1 MERKEKKSKYSQLSA
16 LVLAFCVG
24 LGFSSVSGGVLAYNG
39 SRTIQ
44 VEDDETLSVKNMDM
58 GELAD
63 STKDLEAAAKGLNAW
78 AVGAGSQAN
87 GNYAMA
93 LGVKSGAY
101 GEKSIAVGYD
111 AIAGSVAENGIV
123 YGNNAVAIG
132 NGSQAL
138 QNNSVAVGSSASALD
153 IGSVAVGVWS
163 AAKQEYSTAMGYDN
177 TVDGTK
183 SVAVGY
189 QNKVIGTQANEQ
201 DSESEGSTTEAS
213 AIGVLNT
220 AKNLHSSAIGYKNT
234 AGGSHGSAIGSS
246 NVTSASQASA
256 IGYKNTASG
265 IYSNA
270 LGNGNVASG
279 QESSAI
285 GYNSIAAGS
294 QSTAIGNTSYAYGES
309 SVVIGNNARTGEEE
323 NKALG
328 QNAVAIGSS
337 VVVTGKNAIGIG
349 MGNQVTGANS
359 GAIGDPDEVY
369 GSGSYAIGNDIKIGD
384 VNENTG
390 NNTFVLGSNVTTK
403 ANNSVVLGYG
413 SMVPDDDV
421 EKGTGVVSVG
431 NEAQDGRRR
440 IINVA
445 NATKNT
451 DAATYGQIVGEEE
464 DPIILSGDNL
474 SATIQSNAGDPLVE
488 IQIKEG
494 KAEKDDKGF
503 VTGDTVYNIV
513 EGSNIVVGDE
523 TTHSLDIKWNDGED
537 VIRGKNSATYGYE
550 ANASAENAVALG
562 YKANANYVNSVALGS
577 ESETGGPNTVSVG
590 NGTVRRKITNVAD
603 GTENTDAA
611 TYGQIAK
618 TGQTFTLNGEELSA
632 DIQNYAT
639 QSLAKITIE
648 KGEVEAGSNGFVTG
662 DTVYN
667 KVTNLIQGAS
677 LVIGDENAHSLD
689 IKWNEG
695 NSVVRGENS
704 AAYGYQANASAE
716 NAVALGYQAN
726 ATHDNSVALGA
737 GSTTTAAYTVS
748 VGDGSKNRKIVNVA
762 NGEANTDVAT
772 YGQIAKK
779 GQTISLNADT
789 LSGTIMANDNK
800 TTLATISIEK
810 GKVEN
815 GNKGFV
821 TGDTVYNAV
830 TKIVQ
835 GSSLVIGDEDVH
847 SLDIKWNEGSSV
859 VRGENSA
866 AYGYEANASGDN
878 SVALGYGA
886 KASGKNSVALG
897 QGSLATA
904 ANTVSVGNADNQRK
918 IVNVAAGT
926 DKTDAVN
933 FGQIGSIYGDGNV
946 IKASTTNNVAEN
958 LKALDEK
965 IGEITGENQYV
976 DQANS
981 ISANLA
987 KLDEAI
993 RNMSVESDK
1002 YVTYDSTKKQI
1013 NVGGAVDATQVN
1025 FGNKDGSGRKL
1036 TGIAAG
1042 AADTDAVNM
1051 GQLGQVSKD
1060 GNIIKA
1066 STTNNVAQNL
1076 EALDTAIG
1084 SIDKNGNVIEKGNS
1098 VSKNL
1103 TALDGK
1109 IGALDSE
1116 KEYAAIQSDASIS
1129 ENLAKLDDA
1138 LKHTSYL
1145 DLDHIREV
1153 TKTDDAKVS
1162 GEGAI
1167 ALGDGSR
1174 ANGKDSISIGTGST
1188 VNGEGSG
1195 AYGGGNQVHGVGSY
1209 AIGGNNTIGE
1219 EGKSTGKDT
1228 FVLGSGVTTTANNAV
1243 VLGKG
1248 STATEDNVVSVGSA
1262 GKERRIVNVAPGV
1275 KDTDAANVGQIKDLK
1290 NEFTTD
1296 VADTGAVS
1304 AALAG
1309 LHPLAYDP
1317 DDKFGFSVAAGAYRG
1332 HSALALGSF
1341 YQPNEDTMLSFGGTL
1356 GATHNAWNAGISFKL
1371 GYGSAQ
1377 GKALSR
1383 LALTKRV
1390 ETLTKEKE
1398 NLQRQVSFL
1407 WEQINVIQKRI
1418 GL

>member
-1 MERKEKKSKYSQLSA
+1 MANDNK
-16 LVLAFCVG
+16 
-24 LGFSSVSGGVLAYNG
+24 
-39 SRTIQ
+39 T
-44 VEDDETLSVKNMDM
+44 TL
-58 GELAD
+58 
-63 STKDLEAAAKGLNAW
+63 
-78 AVGAGSQAN
+78 
-87 GNYAMA
+87 
-93 LGVKSGAY
+93 
-101 GEKSIAVGYD
+101 
-111 AIAGSVAENGIV
+111 
-123 YGNNAVAIG
+123 
-132 NGSQAL
+132 
-138 QNNSVAVGSSASALD
+138 
-153 IGSVAVGVWS
+153 
-163 AAKQEYSTAMGYDN
+163 
-177 TVDGTK
+177 
-183 SVAVGY
+183 
-189 QNKVIGTQANEQ
+189 
-201 DSESEGSTTEAS
+201 
-213 AIGVLNT
+213 
-220 AKNLHSSAIGYKNT
+220 
-234 AGGSHGSAIGSS
+234 
-246 NVTSASQASA
+246 
-256 IGYKNTASG
+256 
-265 IYSNA
+265 
-270 LGNGNVASG
+270 
-279 QESSAI
+279 
-285 GYNSIAAGS
+285 
-294 QSTAIGNTSYAYGES
+294 
-309 SVVIGNNARTGEEE
+309 
-323 NKALG
+323 
-328 QNAVAIGSS
+328 
-337 VVVTGKNAIGIG
+337 
-349 MGNQVTGANS
+349 
-359 GAIGDPDEVY
+359 
-369 GSGSYAIGNDIKIGD
+369 
-384 VNENTG
+384 
-390 NNTFVLGSNVTTK
+390 
-403 ANNSVVLGYG
+403 
-413 SMVPDDDV
+413 
-421 EKGTGVVSVG
+421 
-431 NEAQDGRRR
+431 
-440 IINVA
+440 
-445 NATKNT
+445 
-451 DAATYGQIVGEEE
+451 
-464 DPIILSGDNL
+464 
-474 SATIQSNAGDPLVE
+474 ATIS
-488 IQIKEG
+488 
-494 KAEKDDKGF
+494 
-503 VTGDTVYNIV
+503 
-513 EGSNIVVGDE
+513 
-523 TTHSLDIKWNDGED
+523 
-537 VIRGKNSATYGYE
+537 
-550 ANASAENAVALG
+550 
-562 YKANANYVNSVALGS
+562 
-577 ESETGGPNTVSVG
+577 
-590 NGTVRRKITNVAD
+590 
-603 GTENTDAA
+603 
-611 TYGQIAK
+611 
-618 TGQTFTLNGEELSA
+618 
-632 DIQNYAT
+632 
-639 QSLAKITIE
+639 IE

-689 IKWNEG
+689 IKWNTG
-695 NSVVRGENS
+695 TRGENS
-704 AAYGYQANASAE
+704 AAYGYQANASE
-716 NAVALGYQAN
+716 SSAVALGYQAKAN
-726 ATHDNSVALGA
+726 HANSVALGA
-737 GSTTTAAYTVS
+737 GSTTMAAYTVS

-800 TTLATISIEK
+800 TTLAMISIQK
-810 GKVEN
+810 GEVQE
-815 GNKGFV
+815 GDTGFV
-821 TGDTVYNAV
+821 TGDTVYQKFN
-830 TKIVQ
+830 TIVQ
-835 GSSLVIGDEDVH
+835 SSSLVIGDEDVH

-904 ANTVSVGNADNQRK
+904 DNTVSVGNVDNQRK

-926 DKTDAVN
+926 DTTDAVN
-933 FGQIGSIYGDGNV
+933 FGQIGNIADNGNV
-946 IKASTTNNVAEN
+946 IQASTTNNVAAN

-965 IGEITGENQYV
+965 IGKITGENQYV
-976 DQANS
+976 NQANS
-981 ISANLA
+981 ISENLA

-993 RNMSVESDK
+993 QKMSVESDK

-1195 AYGGGNQVHGVGSY
+1195 AYGGGNQVHGAGSY

-1275 KDTDAANVGQIKDLK
+1275 KDTDAVNVGQIKDLK